1 MSTWMIYGAEGYM
14 GRQVLEV
21 ALQHRQS
28 IVLAGRSG
36 HLLQL
41 AREKELPCRV
51 FSVETVP
58 EILPFL
64 QKVDIFI
71 DCAGPYTE
79 RTSAILR
86 ACSKRKIQYLDLS
99 MEYVWS
105 QRVWEFAPIFE
116 KRGCWAV
123 TGVSSY
129 ALLSEYLAGYLK
141 GQLPNITSLDLTYT
155 GSQFPTTKGCLLSYL
170 SILACGQKAR
180 SQNRISTQWFSASYK
195 GEEWGA
201 PSGASVNRVARRVP
215 LVDLVTVWIATRI
228 PFISTFVAF
237 SPSEIRMVRVGCT
250 LARFPF
256 LHGILLRFFRVYL
269 QSRDAPIAPAKIRV
283 SGRAENAIGQHR
295 SMQIELEGPDTLTV
309 KMICDLALLADGTHS
324 GYKGVFTAGQR
335 LGTDYL
341 FSSGDLETRM
351 HHLSYGDES

>member
-1 MSTWMIYGAEGYM
+1 MSTWMIYGAEGYI

-21 ALQHRQS
+21 ALQHQQS
-28 IVLAGRSG
+28 IVLAGRGG

-41 AREKELPCRV
+41 AQEKKVPCRI

-58 EILPFL
+58 EILPFI

-71 DCAGPYTE
+71 DCAGPYKE
-79 RTSAILR
+79 RTSAILQ
-86 ACSKRKIQYLDLS
+86 ACSKRKIHYLDLS

-105 QRVWEFAPIFE
+105 QRVWDFAPIFE

-155 GSQFPTTKGCLLSYL
+155 GSHFPTTKGCLLSYL

-201 PSGASVNRVARRVP
+201 PSGVSVNRVSRRVP

-250 LARFPF
+250 MARFRL
-256 LHGILLRFFRVYL
+256 LHGILLRFLRVYL
-269 QSRDAPIAPAKIRV
+269 QSREVPNVPAKIRV

-295 SMQIELEGPDTLTV
+295 SMQIELEGPEALTV
-309 KMICDLALLADGTHS
+309 KMVCDLALQAGGVHGTH
-324 GYKGVFTAGQR
+324 KGVFTAGQR
-335 LGTDYL
+335 LGTSYL

-351 HHLSYGDES
+351 HHISYGDES